1 MTDFEEALAA
11 GFQHVYT
18 NASVV
23 GCWFHYAQAIIKLT
37 NKIGLKEAYGSDEDV
52 QNVVQCL
59 VSLPLLPQIVH
70 LCLIWCHVVRS
81 RDVHPCDMVSRCPFS
96 RCQSPQF

>member
-18 NASVV
+18 NASVG
-23 GCWFHYAQAIIKLT
+23 GCWFHYAQAIIKRT
-37 NKIGLKEAYGSDEDV
+37 NKIEKEAYESDEDV

-59 VSLPLLPQIVH
+59 VSLTLLPPEEIVAAIDDVEAHVFIDSSNENLLRHDQI
-70 LCLIWCHVVRS
+70 S
-81 RDVHPCDMVSRCPFS
+81 
-96 RCQSPQF
+96 